1 MKMPRAYP
9 TWSRMWMIPNFFSHL
24 ERKEKATYL
33 TVLWKGRLFVEFD
46 SFCRSENACEI
57 DEIFLFL
64 ETTIE
69 ILSFVS
75 WVPECLNEQRFCIS
89 QKEKS
94 QNIVEKDKKN
104 LFELKNPIIITLL
117 CSDGLSAAR
126 RAQLTFTTEK
136 VPTFLLTD
144 FHELFWSF
152 SYYITYYKRFTA
164 FAPR

>member
-94 QNIVEKDKKN
+94 QNIVEKDKKKFIWTEKSN
-104 LFELKNPIIITLL
+104 YNNAALQWRFISCAQSATDFYNGKSAHISSDWLSRTLL
-117 CSDGLSAAR
+117 IL
-126 RAQLTFTTEK
+126 
-136 VPTFLLTD
+136 FLLYN
-144 FHELFWSF
+144 LL
-152 SYYITYYKRFTA
+152 
-164 FAPR
+164 

>member
-104 LFELKNPIIITLL
+104 VLL
-117 CSDGLSAAR
+117 ILCQYYGKGQLYVTASTQNYHIYASDATGSHPSR
-126 RAQLTFTTEK
+126 STNY
-136 VPTFLLTD
+136 
-144 FHELFWSF
+144 SGN
-152 SYYITYYKRFTA
+152 
-164 FAPR
+164 